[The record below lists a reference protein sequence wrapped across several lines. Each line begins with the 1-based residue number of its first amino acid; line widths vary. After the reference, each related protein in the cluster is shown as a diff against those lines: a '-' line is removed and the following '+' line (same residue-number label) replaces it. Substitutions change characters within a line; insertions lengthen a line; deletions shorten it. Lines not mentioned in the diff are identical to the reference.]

1 MKVNKLIYIGIIITM
16 ALSITGC
23 SLDAN
28 STSLLKRQKPYN
40 FYYTN
45 LLTRDIKL
53 ENSFL
58 GIILDT
64 NFYKEHTF
72 TKDQSDT
79 AKNFILHLTRKDFIS
94 KPKDLPKKPFY
105 KIYLTF
111 KTDKYVIEVFNEK
124 YISVY
129 PWDGSYSKD
138 YINMDNMPTSYN
150 LFSLCKYSI
159 PRD

>member
-1 MKVNKLIYIGIIITM
+1 MKVNKLIYIGIIIVLT
-16 ALSITGC
+16 LSITGC

-45 LLTRDIKL
+45 LLTRDMKF

-64 NFYKEHTF
+64 NFYREHTL
-72 TKDQSDT
+72 TKDQNDT
-79 AKNFILHLTRKDFIS
+79 VKNFIFYLSRKDFIS
-94 KPKDLPKKPFY
+94 KPKDLPGKPTY
-105 KIYLTF
+105 KIYFTF

-129 PWDGSYSKD
+129 PWDGSYNKD
-138 YINMDNMPTSYN
+138 YISMENIPVSYN